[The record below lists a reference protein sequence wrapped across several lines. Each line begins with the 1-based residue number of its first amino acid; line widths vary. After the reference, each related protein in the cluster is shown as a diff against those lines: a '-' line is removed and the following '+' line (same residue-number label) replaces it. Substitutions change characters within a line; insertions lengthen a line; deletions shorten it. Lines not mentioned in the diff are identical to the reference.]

1 MRRTKIVATIGPATR
16 NAEMMRALIEVGVDV
31 VRLNFAHDA
40 ITQHRETARMA
51 RDEAAKQGR
60 IVGVLADLP
69 GPKMRTGPISGG
81 FAEISPGDHFT
92 LTSDSVEGDSTR
104 VSTTVDDLAAI
115 VSVGDET
122 FLADG
127 QVVLRV
133 QSIDGG
139 DVVTEVVR
147 GGTLRS
153 RKGLHLPSAETR
165 MEAFTPEDQEIL
177 QTAVEMEVD
186 LVGLSFIR
194 DSRDVDR
201 VRAALPADSIRPQ
214 LVAKI
219 ETASAVENLDD
230 IIDKADAVMV
240 ARGDLGIQVPLRR
253 VPILQKQ
260 IIRACNRAGK
270 PVITATEMLESMTDE
285 PLPSRAEATDVA
297 NAVFDGTDALMLSE
311 ETAIGRYPIEAV
323 RTMSEISETA
333 DTAKAAETLRER
345 RSVPEHGS
353 VHDDDRVAWAA
364 AHAAV
369 EAAQDVSAAAILS
382 VTRAGSTPRRVAAYR
397 PSVPIGGVSGFIDC
411 LGALALSWGV
421 RPLRVGNHVDAT
433 TIKEEIDRAV
443 LIALESGFVKP
454 GELVVVVA
462 GSPGPRAGATDFMQV
477 TRAG

>member
-1 MRRTKIVATIGPATR
+1 MRRTKIVATIGPVTR
-16 NAEMMRALIEVGVDV
+16 SSEMLHGLIEAGVDV
-31 VRLNFAHDA
+31 VRLNFAHEGT
-40 ITQHRETARMA
+40 TQHAEAARMA
-51 RDEAAKQGR
+51 REAAAEQGR

-81 FAEISPGDHFT
+81 FAEISPGSQFT

-104 VSTTVDDLAAI
+104 VSTTVDNLAAI

-133 QSIDGG
+133 QSIEGG

-165 MEAFTPEDQEIL
+165 MEAFTPEDQAIL

-186 LVGLSFIR
+186 LIGLSFIR
-194 DSRDVDR
+194 DGRDIDR
-201 VRAALPADSIRPQ
+201 ARAALPPDSIRPK

-230 IIDKADAVMV
+230 IIQKADAVMV

-285 PLPSRAEATDVA
+285 PLPSRAEVTDVA

-311 ETAIGRYPIEAV
+311 ETAIGSYPIEAV
-323 RTMSEISETA
+323 RTMSEIAETA
-333 DTAKAAETLRER
+333 DTHATQTRKEL
-345 RSVPEHGS
+345 RSVPEHSGD
-353 VHDDDRVAWAA
+353 HDDDRVAWAV
-364 AHAAV
+364 AHAGV
-369 EAAQDVSAAAILS
+369 EAAEDVNAAAILS
-382 VTRAGSTPRRVAAYR
+382 VTRTGSTPRRVAAYR
-397 PSVPIGGVSGFIDC
+397 PSVAVGGVSGFIDC

-421 RPLRVGNHVDAT
+421 QPLPAGDHVDAT

-443 LIALESGFVKP
+443 AIALESGFVKP

-462 GSPGPRAGATDFMQV
+462 GSPGPRAGATDFMRV
-477 TRAG
+477 TRA

>member
-1 MRRTKIVATIGPATR
+1 
-16 NAEMMRALIEVGVDV
+16 
-31 VRLNFAHDA
+31 
-40 ITQHRETARMA
+40 MA
-51 RDEAAKQGR
+51 RAAAAEQGR

-81 FAEISPGDHFT
+81 SSEISPGDRFT

-104 VSTTVDDLAAI
+104 VSTTVDNLAAI
-115 VSVGDET
+115 VSVGDEI

-127 QVVLRV
+127 QVVLLVER
-133 QSIDGG
+133 IEGG
-139 DVVTEVVR
+139 DVVTEIVR

-153 RKGLHLPSAETR
+153 RKGLHLPSAEAR
-165 MEAFTPEDQEIL
+165 MEAFTPEDQAIL
-177 QTAVEMEVD
+177 RTAVEMEVD

-194 DSRDVDR
+194 DGRDIDR
-201 VRAALPADSIRPQ
+201 ARAALPPDSVRPK

-240 ARGDLGIQVPLRR
+240 ARGDLGIQVQLRR

-285 PLPSRAEATDVA
+285 PLPSRAEVTDVA

-323 RTMSEISETA
+323 RTMSEIAETA
-333 DTAKAAETLRER
+333 DVAKAAETRKER
-345 RSVPEHGS
+345 RSVPEPRGAHD
-353 VHDDDRVAWAA
+353 VDDDRVAWAA

-369 EAAQDVSAAAILS
+369 EAAQDINAAAILS
-382 VTRAGSTPRRVAAYR
+382 VTRSGSTPRRVAAYR

-421 RPLRVGNHVDAT
+421 QPLAVGDHVDAT

-443 LIALESGFVKP
+443 SIAVQSGFVKP

-462 GSPGPRAGATDFMQV
+462 GSPGPRAGATDFMRV